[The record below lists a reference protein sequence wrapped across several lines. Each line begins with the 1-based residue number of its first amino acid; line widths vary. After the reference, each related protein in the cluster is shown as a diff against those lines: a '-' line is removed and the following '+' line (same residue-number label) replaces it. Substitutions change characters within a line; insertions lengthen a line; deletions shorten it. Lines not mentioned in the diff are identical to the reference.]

1 MRHAS
6 DGILSIYALFSM
18 NCVNAL
24 SSISCSMN
32 YPIQTPN
39 QLSIHLRSLRRARG
53 LSQAELGVALGVGQT
68 RVARIEGNPTAIS
81 VEQLIEVLGALGVQL
96 VLRDMGAQRPATH
109 ESITAAAKAKQRRTG
124 GDW

>member
-1 MRHAS
+1 
-6 DGILSIYALFSM
+6 
-18 NCVNAL
+18 
-24 SSISCSMN
+24 MN